1 MRRARVFYGVEVS
14 LNLFSFCDPKIFKCH
29 LHNKINSFV
38 ALLMCVC
45 KIRLAV
51 LGLQN
56 ASFDCGNSSKGII
69 YLLTK
74 RKVRKCVLNVLIV
87 ADAYNFTCVPFQKCG
102 IVYSNINSLVHAF
115 CIMFVLN
122 G

>member
-38 ALLMCVC
+38 VLLMCVC

-51 LGLQN
+51 LALQN

-74 RKVRKCVLNVLIV
+74 RKVRKCVLEVLIV
-87 ADAYNFTCVPFQKCG
+87 AFQMQITLHVYHFKNVELFTVILIF
-102 IVYSNINSLVHAF
+102 
-115 CIMFVLN
+115 
-122 G
+122 

>member
-1 MRRARVFYGVEVS
+1 MIQRYSNVTYITRLIGVWPCS
-14 LNLFSFCDPKIFKCH
+14 
-29 LHNKINSFV
+29 
-38 ALLMCVC
+38 CVC

-51 LGLQN
+51 LALQN

-87 ADAYNFTCVPFQKCG
+87 AFQMQ
-102 IVYSNINSLVHAF
+102 ITLHVYHFENVEWYTAKINSLVHAF